1 MNSTSSHEA
10 DAIHRDS
17 IIIDGHCDTLGR
29 VLEGQR
35 RLGER
40 STLGQWDLPRA
51 RDGGLTA
58 QLMATFFNSP
68 RAGTG
73 ARQTLQFIDTFY
85 QELEAYSDLA
95 MLAVSVEEILA
106 AKKSGKVALILS
118 MEGAEGLEGDLRVL
132 RNCYRLGLRC
142 MGITWN
148 RRNEAA
154 DGIGEMG
161 TGGWLTHFGMDLV
174 KECNRLG
181 IVIDVAHL
189 APAGVK
195 DVLKLS
201 DSPVVATHANW
212 PHPRNLTD
220 AQLEGIARKGGV
232 VGATPVPPFSG
243 EDEMHSHL
251 SVLLDHIEHMVSVMG
266 EDGVGLGLDSD
277 GLGDMRV
284 EGLED
289 ISKLPNLTQGLVD
302 RGYSTETIR
311 KILGGNYLRVLSEV
325 F

>member
-106 AKKSGKVALILS
+106 AKESGKVALILS

-161 TGGWLTHFGMDLV
+161 TGGGLTHFGMDLV

>member
-1 MNSTSSHEA
+1 MNSISSHEA

-73 ARQTLQFIDTFY
+73 ARQTLQFIDIFY

-95 MLAVSVEEILA
+95 MLAVNVEEILA

-154 DGIGEMG
+154 DGIGEIR
-161 TGGWLTHFGMDLV
+161 TGGGLTHFGMDLV

-189 APAGVK
+189 ASAGVK

-232 VGATPVPPFSG
+232 VGATPVPPFLG
-243 EDEMHSHL
+243 EDEIHSNL
-251 SVLLDHIEHMVSVMG
+251 SVLLDHIDYMVSVMG

-311 KILGGNYLRVLSEV
+311 KILGGNYLRVFSEV